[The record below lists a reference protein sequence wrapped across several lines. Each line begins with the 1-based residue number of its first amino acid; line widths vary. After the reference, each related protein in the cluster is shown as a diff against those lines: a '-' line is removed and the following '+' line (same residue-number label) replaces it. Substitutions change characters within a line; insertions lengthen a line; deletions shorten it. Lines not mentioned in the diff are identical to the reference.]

1 MWGSARINSLWIVPE
16 MPVEKSNSSK
26 AAAAGFF
33 GFVTE
38 LAPGLVLSGVLAYLS
53 VQIEPVTTQLA
64 LATIGKKITIT
75 APVIALLTGV
85 LLHPVADR
93 PAFAIGTTFAIK
105 RILRWAI
112 ALFGLR
118 IALTDIVGLGVGTAV
133 MVMAAMAVT
142 LVSGGLFARLF
153 GCGDLYGAIA
163 GSATAVCGASA
174 ALATASVL
182 PDYKDRES
190 DTVFVAITVN
200 ILATVA
206 MIAYPALCEF
216 LGFDQR
222 TTGIFLGAT
231 IHDVAQVVGAGYAVS
246 DQAGNIAT
254 IIKLF
259 RVFML
264 LPVVLGVGWWFSAQ
278 GGDSHEARVPVPVFA
293 IMFLVFV
300 VINTMGVIP
309 PLLKFVLVEASRW
322 GLLIAIAALGLNTSL
337 RTILRVG
344 PRHMLVVLA
353 SSAVI
358 FVIPLLWLLAIR

>member
-1 MWGSARINSLWIVPE
+1 
-16 MPVEKSNSSK
+16 
-26 AAAAGFF
+26 
-33 GFVTE
+33 
-38 LAPGLVLSGVLAYLS
+38 
-53 VQIEPVTTQLA
+53 
-64 LATIGKKITIT
+64 
-75 APVIALLTGV
+75 
-85 LLHPVADR
+85 
-93 PAFAIGTTFAIK
+93 
-105 RILRWAI
+105 
-112 ALFGLR
+112 
-118 IALTDIVGLGVGTAV
+118 
-133 MVMAAMAVT
+133 MAVT
-142 LVSGGLFARLF
+142 LVSGVLFARLF
-153 GCGDLYGAIA
+153 GRGDLYGAIA
-163 GSATAVCGASA
+163 GGATAVCGASA

-182 PDYKDRES
+182 PHYKDRES

-344 PRHMLVVLA
+344 PKHMLVVLA